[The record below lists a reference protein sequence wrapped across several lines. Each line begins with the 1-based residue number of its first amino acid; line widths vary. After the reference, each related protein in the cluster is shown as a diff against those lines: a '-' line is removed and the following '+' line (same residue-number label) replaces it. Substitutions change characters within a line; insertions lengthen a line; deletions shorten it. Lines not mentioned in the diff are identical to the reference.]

1 MTADE
6 KYTQMTQAPVE
17 KLICKLAVPTICS
30 MLITSLYNMADT
42 FFVSK
47 INPSATGA
55 VGVVFSLMAIIQAV
69 GFFFGQGSGSYVS
82 RQLGIHNTQ
91 EAEKMVSFG
100 FFTSFFSGFLIMI
113 PGLIFIKQLAIVLGS
128 TPTILPYSI
137 DYLGIILLAT
147 PYMTSSLVLNN
158 QLRFQGN
165 AFYAMIG
172 LCSGGILN
180 IVLDPIFIFI
190 FNMGIKGAALATA
203 LSQFVSFCLLIIGTF
218 KSESINI
225 RISKYPLKL
234 FYFGEVCAGGFPS
247 LSRQGIASVATI
259 CLNILAGRYGDV
271 AVAAMSIVSRVA
283 MFANSAMI
291 GFGQGFQPVC
301 GFCYGA
307 GLYKRVIKSYKFC
320 VKFSFFFLLVVSILG
335 IIFAPEII
343 MLFSKGEKEVL
354 EIGTMALRCQCI
366 AFPLNSIIIISNM
379 LLQVIRKPVKATI
392 LSVCRQ
398 GLILIP
404 VLLITTHILGLLGLE
419 IAQPI
424 SDITS
429 SVVSVVLVASVLN
442 EFKQKD
448 RELQN

>member
-1 MTADE
+1 MTSEE
-6 KYTQMTQAPVE
+6 KYIQMTEAPVE
-17 KLICKLAVPTICS
+17 KLICKLAAPTICS

-55 VGVVFSLMAIIQAV
+55 VGIVFSLMAIIQAV

-82 RQLGIHNTQ
+82 RQLGIHNQQ

-100 FFTSFFSGFLIMI
+100 FFSALFSGILIMI
-113 PGLIFIKQLAIVLGS
+113 AGLIFLKPLALVLGS
-128 TPTILPYSI
+128 TQTILPYSM
-137 DYLGIILLAT
+137 DYLSIILIGT

-180 IVLDPIFIFI
+180 IILDPILIFSL
-190 FNMGIKGAALATA
+190 NMGIKGAAIATII
-203 LSQFVSFCLLIIGTF
+203 SQFMSFCLLIIGTYR
-218 KSESINI
+218 SDSINL
-225 RISKYPLKL
+225 RLKKYPFKA
-234 FYFGEVCAGGFPS
+234 FYLREVFAGGFPS
-247 LSRQGIASVATI
+247 LSRQSIASVATI
-259 CLNILAGRYGDV
+259 CLNVLAGGYGDV
-271 AVAAMSIVSRVA
+271 AVAAMSVVSRVA

-307 GLYKRVIKSYKFC
+307 GLYKRVLKSYKFC
-320 VKFSFFFLLVVSILG
+320 VKSSFIILLVISILG
-335 IIFAPEII
+335 LIFAPEIVL
-343 MLFSKGEKEVL
+343 LFSKGNNDVL
-354 EIGTMALRCQCI
+354 QIGTTALRYQCI
-366 AFPLNSIIIISNM
+366 SFPLNSVIVITNM
-379 LLQVIRKPVKATI
+379 LLQVIRKPVRATI

-398 GLILIP
+398 GLVLIP
-404 VLLITTHILGLLGLE
+404 VLLIFTHLFGLFGIE

-424 SDITS
+424 SDSIS
-429 SVVSVVLVASVLN
+429 AIISVILVVKVLKELKVS
-442 EFKQKD
+442 
-448 RELQN
+448 QNNK

>member
-1 MTADE
+1 MTSEE
-6 KYTQMTQAPVE
+6 KYIQMTEAPVE
-17 KLICKLAVPTICS
+17 KLICKLAAPTICS

-82 RQLGIHNTQ
+82 RQLGIHNQQ

-100 FFTSFFSGFLIMI
+100 FFSALFSGILIMI
-113 PGLIFIKQLAIVLGS
+113 AGLIFLEPLALVLGS
-128 TPTILPYSI
+128 TQTILPYSM
-137 DYLGIILLAT
+137 DYLSIILIGT

-180 IVLDPIFIFI
+180 IILDPILIFSL
-190 FNMGIKGAALATA
+190 NMGIKGAAIATII
-203 LSQFVSFCLLIIGTF
+203 SQFMSFCLLIIGTYR
-218 KSESINI
+218 SDSINL
-225 RISKYPLKL
+225 RLKKYPFKA
-234 FYFGEVCAGGFPS
+234 FYLREVFAGGFPS
-247 LSRQGIASVATI
+247 LSRQSIASVATI
-259 CLNILAGRYGDV
+259 CLNVLAGGYGDV
-271 AVAAMSIVSRVA
+271 AVAAMSVVSRVA

-307 GLYKRVIKSYKFC
+307 GLYKRVLKSYKFC
-320 VKFSFFFLLVVSILG
+320 VKSSFIILLVISILG
-335 IIFAPEII
+335 LIFAPEIVL
-343 MLFSKGEKEVL
+343 LFSKGNNDVL
-354 EIGTMALRCQCI
+354 QIGTIALRYQCI
-366 AFPLNSIIIISNM
+366 SFPLNSVIVITNM
-379 LLQVIRKPVKATI
+379 LLQVIRKPVRATI

-398 GLILIP
+398 GLVLIP
-404 VLLITTHILGLLGLE
+404 VLLIFTHLFGLFGIE

-424 SDITS
+424 SDSIS
-429 SVVSVVLVASVLN
+429 AIISVILVVKVLKELKVS
-442 EFKQKD
+442 
-448 RELQN
+448 QNNK

>member
-218 KSESINI
+218 KSDSINI

-259 CLNILAGRYGDV
+259 CLNIL
-271 AVAAMSIVSRVA
+271 AAMSIVSRVA

-335 IIFAPEII
+335 IIFAP
-343 MLFSKGEKEVL
+343 
-354 EIGTMALRCQCI
+354 
-366 AFPLNSIIIISNM
+366 
-379 LLQVIRKPVKATI
+379 
-392 LSVCRQ
+392 
-398 GLILIP
+398 
-404 VLLITTHILGLLGLE
+404 
-419 IAQPI
+419 
-424 SDITS
+424 
-429 SVVSVVLVASVLN
+429 
-442 EFKQKD
+442 
-448 RELQN
+448 

>member
-1 MTADE
+1 MTSEE
-6 KYTQMTQAPVE
+6 KYIQMTEAPVE
-17 KLICKLAVPTICS
+17 KLICKLAAPTICS

-82 RQLGIHNTQ
+82 RQLGIHNQQ

-100 FFTSFFSGFLIMI
+100 FFSALFSGILIMI
-113 PGLIFIKQLAIVLGS
+113 AGLIFLEPLALVLGS
-128 TPTILPYSI
+128 TQTILPYSM
-137 DYLGIILLAT
+137 DYLSIILIGT

-180 IVLDPIFIFI
+180 ILLDPILIFSL
-190 FNMGIKGAALATA
+190 NMGIKGAALATII
-203 LSQFVSFCLLIIGTF
+203 SQFVSFCLLIIGTYR
-218 KSESINI
+218 SDSINL
-225 RISKYPLKL
+225 RLKKYPFKA
-234 FYFGEVCAGGFPS
+234 FYLREVFAGGFPS
-247 LSRQGIASVATI
+247 LSRQSIASVATI
-259 CLNILAGRYGDV
+259 CLNVLAGGYGDV
-271 AVAAMSIVSRVA
+271 AVAAMSVVSRVA

-307 GLYKRVIKSYKFC
+307 GLYKRVLKSYKFS
-320 VKFSFFFLLVVSILG
+320 VKSSFIILLVISILG
-335 IIFAPEII
+335 LIFAPEIVL
-343 MLFSKGEKEVL
+343 LFSKGNNDVL
-354 EIGTMALRCQCI
+354 QIGTTALRYQCI
-366 AFPLNSIIIISNM
+366 SFPLNSVIVITNM
-379 LLQVIRKPVKATI
+379 LLQVIRKPVRATI

-398 GLILIP
+398 GLVLIP
-404 VLLITTHILGLLGLE
+404 VLLIFTHLFGLFGIE

-424 SDITS
+424 SDSIS
-429 SVVSVVLVASVLN
+429 AIISVILVVKVLKELKVS
-442 EFKQKD
+442 
-448 RELQN
+448 QNNK

>member
-1 MTADE
+1 MTSEE
-6 KYTQMTQAPVE
+6 KYIQMTEAPVE
-17 KLICKLAVPTICS
+17 KLICKLAAPTICS

-55 VGVVFSLMAIIQAV
+55 VGIVFSLMAIIQAV

-82 RQLGIHNTQ
+82 RQLGIHNQQ

-100 FFTSFFSGFLIMI
+100 FFSALFSGILIMI
-113 PGLIFIKQLAIVLGS
+113 AGLIFLKPLALVLGS
-128 TPTILPYSI
+128 TQTILPYSM
-137 DYLGIILLAT
+137 DYLSIILIGT

-180 IVLDPIFIFI
+180 ILLDPILIFSL
-190 FNMGIKGAALATA
+190 NMGIKGAALATII
-203 LSQFVSFCLLIIGTF
+203 SQFVSFCLLIIGTYR
-218 KSESINI
+218 SDSINL
-225 RISKYPLKL
+225 RLKKYPFKA
-234 FYFGEVCAGGFPS
+234 FYLREVFAGGFPS
-247 LSRQGIASVATI
+247 LSRQSIASVATI
-259 CLNILAGRYGDV
+259 CLNVLAGGYGDV
-271 AVAAMSIVSRVA
+271 AVAAMSVVSRVA

-307 GLYKRVIKSYKFC
+307 GLYKRVLKSYKFC
-320 VKFSFFFLLVVSILG
+320 VKSSFIILLVISIMGL
-335 IIFAPEII
+335 IFAPEIVL
-343 MLFSKGEKEVL
+343 LFSKGNNDVL
-354 EIGTMALRCQCI
+354 QIGTTALRYQCI
-366 AFPLNSIIIISNM
+366 SFPLNSVIVITNM
-379 LLQVIRKPVKATI
+379 LLQVIRKPVRATI

-398 GLILIP
+398 GLVLIP
-404 VLLITTHILGLLGLE
+404 VLLIFTHLFGLFGIE

-424 SDITS
+424 SDSIS
-429 SVVSVVLVASVLN
+429 AIISVILVVKVLKELKVSPN
-442 EFKQKD
+442 NK
-448 RELQN
+448 

>member
-1 MTADE
+1 MTSEE
-6 KYTQMTQAPVE
+6 KYIQMTEAPVE
-17 KLICKLAVPTICS
+17 KLICKLAAPTICS

-82 RQLGIHNTQ
+82 RQLGIHNQQ

-100 FFTSFFSGFLIMI
+100 FFSALFSGILIMI
-113 PGLIFIKQLAIVLGS
+113 AGLIFLEPLALVLGS
-128 TPTILPYSI
+128 TQTILPYSM
-137 DYLGIILLAT
+137 DYLSIILIGT

-180 IVLDPIFIFI
+180 IILDPILIFSL
-190 FNMGIKGAALATA
+190 NMGIKGAALATII
-203 LSQFVSFCLLIIGTF
+203 SQFVSFCLLIIGTYR
-218 KSESINI
+218 SDSINL
-225 RISKYPLKL
+225 RLKKYPFKA
-234 FYFGEVCAGGFPS
+234 FYLREVFAGGFPS
-247 LSRQGIASVATI
+247 LSRQSIASVATI
-259 CLNILAGRYGDV
+259 CLNVLAGGYGDV
-271 AVAAMSIVSRVA
+271 AVAAMSVVSRVA

-307 GLYKRVIKSYKFC
+307 GLYKRVLKSYKFC
-320 VKFSFFFLLVVSILG
+320 VKSSFIILLVISILG
-335 IIFAPEII
+335 LIFAPEIVL
-343 MLFSKGEKEVL
+343 LFSKGNNDVL
-354 EIGTMALRCQCI
+354 QIGTTALRYQCI
-366 AFPLNSIIIISNM
+366 SFPLNSVIVITNM
-379 LLQVIRKPVKATI
+379 LLQVIRKPVRATI

-398 GLILIP
+398 GLVLIP
-404 VLLITTHILGLLGLE
+404 VLLIFTHLFGLFGIE
-419 IAQPI
+419 IAQPVSDSI
-424 SDITS
+424 SAII
-429 SVVSVVLVASVLN
+429 SVILVVKVLKELKVSPN
-442 EFKQKD
+442 NK
-448 RELQN
+448 

>member
-69 GFFFGQGSGSYVS
+69 GFFFGQGSGSYIS

-190 FNMGIKGAALATA
+190 FNMGIKGAALATT

-218 KSESINI
+218 KSDSINI
-225 RISKYPLKL
+225 KISKYPLK
-234 FYFGEVCAGGFPS
+234 FYYFSEVCASGFPS

-291 GFGQGFQPVC
+291 GFGQGFQPNA
-301 GFCYGA
+301 YD
-307 GLYKRVIKSYKFC
+307 I
-320 VKFSFFFLLVVSILG
+320 
-335 IIFAPEII
+335 
-343 MLFSKGEKEVL
+343 
-354 EIGTMALRCQCI
+354 I
-366 AFPLNSIIIISNM
+366 AFPQPVPCIDLIGISVEHGEDPAILAKDQDLIVFRLFFHVVVCKGCGILREGFLPKASAAIFLRTVQIRRFHTAPHASALKSICFTSYF
-379 LLQVIRKPVKATI
+379 LAYPT
-392 LSVCRQ
+392 
-398 GLILIP
+398 GL
-404 VLLITTHILGLLGLE
+404 
-419 IAQPI
+419 
-424 SDITS
+424 
-429 SVVSVVLVASVLN
+429 
-442 EFKQKD
+442 
-448 RELQN
+448 